1 MSYIETIQKKIKKT
15 LDLSKE
21 ENREK
26 WRDRVDVYVQAKEK
40 SLSPLLLLEAAMEL
54 DVVSYVIY
62 KGKKYPTRH
71 IQLND
76 EFDGVEFTAVIA
88 PEELQEAFGENY
100 DEWDEKA
107 LSLDAYIYHYVPMEV
122 MLKDSKEIAE
132 DHLDEPFDLIA
143 EIL

>member
-1 MSYIETIQKKIKKT
+1 MTYIQNIEKKIKKT
-15 LDLSKE
+15 LDLSKP
-21 ENREK
+21 ENQER
-26 WRDRVDVYVQAKEK
+26 WRDRADVYVKVKEK
-40 SLSPLLLLEAAMEL
+40 SLSPLLLLEAAMEV
-54 DVVSYVIY
+54 DVVSFVIY
-62 KGKKYPTRH
+62 KDKKYPTRH

-76 EFDGVEFTAVIA
+76 ELDGVEFTAVIA

-132 DHLDEPFDLIA
+132 DHLDEPFGLIA